1 MPGPVLRAEKTVVNK
16 MDKLSLLMRST
27 ASRRQVI
34 NNLISPIEDKQENLP
49 KESSEKVSLGVV
61 MFEQGSEGWQII

>member
-1 MPGPVLRAEKTVVNK
+1 MLRKRHLNK

-34 NNLISPIEDKQENLP
+34 NNLVSPIEDKEENLP
-49 KESSEKVSLGVV
+49 KESSEKVSLG
-61 MFEQGSEGWQII
+61 